1 MPIEWSEKYSVG
13 HKEIDDQHQELFRL
27 AAVFLEAQGK
37 ESQKASSKAFHQYTQ
52 DHFWHE
58 ENIMHEVKY
67 PFTATHLRQH
77 QDLLEKLRAID
88 LKIDANAL
96 YGADLEVFINHWLLE
111 HIAKI
116 DSQLV
121 VYVRRS
127 LQTA

>member
-1 MPIEWSEKYSVG
+1 MPIEWNDKYCIFNNAIDAQ
-13 HKEIDDQHQELFRL
+13 HKELFRL
-27 AAVFLEAQGK
+27 AALFLAAKDG
-37 ESQKASSKAFHQYTQ
+37 ESQKASSKAFYQYTK

-58 ENIMHEVKY
+58 ENIMHEVRY

-77 QDLLEKLRAID
+77 QDLLDKLNAID
-88 LKIDANAL
+88 MKIDANVL
-96 YGADLEVFINHWLLE
+96 YGDDLELFINHWLLE

-116 DSQLV
+116 DSQLA